1 MNADESK
8 HKQTEEWETKMADQF
23 TISVIL
29 PAGPERLYR
38 AWLSSEEHAAFTGSA
53 AKITPRKGGRF
64 TAWDGYIMGKTLE
77 LEPFHRI
84 VQAWRT
90 TDFPEDAE
98 DSRLE
103 IVIDRLDCGSKLT
116 LNHSNLPA
124 GRGAEFKQGWE
135 DYYFTLM
142 KTYFSESH
150 EPA

>member
-1 MNADESK
+1 MSDAL
-8 HKQTEEWETKMADQF
+8 TV
-23 TISVIL
+23 SVIL
-29 PAGPERLYR
+29 PVEPARLYR

-53 AKITPRKGGRF
+53 AKITARKGGRF
-64 TAWDGYIMGKTLE
+64 AVWDGYAMGKTLE
-77 LEPFHRI
+77 LKPFHRI

-103 IVIDRLDCGSKLT
+103 IIIDKLDCGSKLT
-116 LNHSNLPA
+116 LIHSNLPA

-135 DYYFTLM
+135 DYYFTPM
-142 KTYFSESH
+142 KAYFSEGR